1 MYDFSGKIAVITGAA
16 KGLGAAMAQR
26 FLEDGAQGV
35 AMLDLT
41 QDALTAAAARLDPTG
56 TRTQTVICNVANY
69 QSVEE
74 AFTEIL
80 ARFGRVDILVNNAGI
95 TRDCLAAKMTAEQ
108 FDPVVQVSLNGAF
121 YCARQV
127 MGGMR
132 ERGWG
137 RIISLS
143 SIARHGNVGQAN
155 YSAAK
160 AGIVGLTKTLSNEL
174 VSKNITVNCIA
185 PGIINT
191 DIIKTVPEKQMEAFL
206 QTIPMHRF
214 GEPEEVAGLAAF
226 LASDEAAYISGQCIE
241 INGGWR

>member
-143 SIARHGNVGQAN
+143 SIARHGNVGQVN

>member
-41 QDALTAAAARLDPTG
+41 QNALTAAAARLDPTG
-56 TRTQTVICNVANY
+56 TRTQTVICDVANY
-69 QSVEE
+69 QSVEA

-80 ARFGRVDILVNNAGI
+80 AQFGRVDILVNNAGI

-143 SIARHGNVGQAN
+143 SIARHGNVGQVN

-206 QTIPMHRF
+206 QMIPMHRF